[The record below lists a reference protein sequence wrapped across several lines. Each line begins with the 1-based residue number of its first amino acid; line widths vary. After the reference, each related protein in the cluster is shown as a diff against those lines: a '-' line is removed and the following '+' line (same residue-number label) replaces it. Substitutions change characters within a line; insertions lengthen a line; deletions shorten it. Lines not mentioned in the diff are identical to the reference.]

1 MRANCGATERV
12 EAIAADL
19 RTPCARPV
27 AELSLSLS
35 LSLSEQCCSSAST
48 VTAHHTRSP
57 LGFAIQLQ
65 AGANPLKYHV
75 MWYSINKGV

>member
-35 LSLSEQCCSSAST
+35 LSLSLRT
-48 VTAHHTRSP
+48 VLQLSIYGHGPSYTITA
-57 LGFAIQLQ
+57 GFRDPA
-65 AGANPLKYHV
+65 AGSLT
-75 MWYSINKGV
+75 

>member
-35 LSLSEQCCSSAST
+35 LSLRT
-48 VTAHHTRSP
+48 VLQLSIYGHGPSYTITA
-57 LGFAIQLQ
+57 GFRDPA
-65 AGANPLKYHV
+65 AGSLT
-75 MWYSINKGV
+75 